1 MRGRVEFA
9 HALVREAVEDELN
22 VLRRARLHRR
32 AADALTALGEDRH
45 LEEIA
50 AHLFEAASVAD
61 ARQVSAMLVRA
72 GRRARHRLAYG
83 DAAERF
89 DRAREALEFA
99 EAGDE
104 AGPVLLARGDAGARG
119 CLYERL
125 APYAGRPATS
135 GRAVS
140 SYGAVDRRLG
150 GLAAVLG
157 GGRTPSGTCARRS
170 RGTPSSAARSGA
182 RTGCAGCT
190 RSRRTMPSGPRR
202 APRRGARA
210 AAAPA

>member
-50 AHLFEAASVAD
+50 AHLFQAASVAD

-72 GRRARHRLAYG
+72 GRRARDRLAYG
-83 DAAERF
+83 NAAERF

-140 SYGAVDRRLG
+140 SYDAVDRRLG

-157 GGRTPSGTCARRS
+157 RREDAIRHRRDAVARDAELGCTVWRAHGL
-170 RGTPSSAARSGA
+170 RRLYALAPDDAVAAEASAAALGL
-182 RTGCAGCT
+182 
-190 RSRRTMPSGPRR
+190 PR
-202 APRRGARA
+202 P
-210 AAAPA
+210 APA